1 MWNIINENINKRSQ
15 KNDISYLNIN
25 GTITHN
31 SHVIA
36 NTFNT
41 YFLTVAQHIH
51 TENSKNQNSGVGG
64 NNPLNYL
71 YNVFKQSIPY

>member
-36 NTFNT
+36 NTFNS

-51 TENSKNQNSGVGG
+51 T
-64 NNPLNYL
+64 
-71 YNVFKQSIPY
+71 